1 MQTRNSLATMLLAAS
16 SMLAYP
22 AFAQTATPV
31 AADPAGQTAPTAETQ
46 AGGLEDIVV
55 TAQKRSENLQTVP
68 LSLTAFSGDTLEK
81 SAVTNIAELAAR
93 TPNVSYETFSPGQPR
108 YYIRGIGSG
117 GSGSA
122 RDGAVGIFV
131 DDVYMGRPAMTG
143 TDFVDLARVEIL
155 RGPQG
160 TLFGRNVV
168 GGAISYFTSKPDD
181 EFRAQ
186 AALTL
191 GNYRKIDGNFLV
203 SGPIAEGLSAKVAVS
218 SRNHNGY
225 AFNETTG
232 KDIEDEQSISARGA
246 LRFQPNSDVDIHLNA
261 DISRLRAT
269 GNWWHLLREGPNSIG
284 KSNPDP
290 RRGRNH
296 ADDGFS
302 DVDNGGLSLNA
313 RFQTG
318 IGEIASITA
327 YREANSSVRSNTT
340 GLLVAA
346 LTDPNRA
353 QGHHTLFI
361 QQNDLDSSQFSQEL
375 RLASE
380 IGSNID
386 TVFGLFYF
394 HENVKSTD
402 IVDYRFLRFSSE
414 GRRRFDGR
422 NKTDSYAV
430 FGNIAWD
437 VTDQLKLRAGLRWSR
452 DEKDH
457 VAVAGGNNFVPY
469 RDGGVIVPGFTAP
482 GKGAWSAFTPSFSV
496 NYQASPAKFLY
507 ASVSR
512 GFKSGGFSDSEIEKL
527 SAMTPFD
534 PEFAWNYE
542 IGVKTEWFDRRLR
555 LNASLFY
562 TDYKDLQVSVIRVV
576 DPNFPPFG
584 STGNAGSVAIKGVE
598 LEINAIPLDGWNI
611 YGNYA
616 YTDSNIKELIS
627 GTTNLAGNRLAR
639 APRNKFFVGTSYET
653 ELGNGYKA
661 AARVEYTYSSL
672 YFSTI
677 NNSPVEA
684 VNGLRSLDLGLTVTT
699 PDDKWSVDFWGKNMT
714 DRLNINSISE
724 VPPADGY
731 ASFMPPRT
739 FGATLRFRY

>member
-1 MQTRNSLATMLLAAS
+1 MGTRSNLTFALLAAS
-16 SMLAYP
+16 SALAFP
-22 AFAQTATPV
+22 AFAQTPTA
-31 AADPAGQTAPTAETQ
+31 PAGSAAENGSS
-46 AGGLEDIVV
+46 AASEPGGLEEIVV

-81 SAVTNIAELAAR
+81 SAVTSIAELAAR
-93 TPNVSYETFSPGQPR
+93 TPNVSYDTFSPGQPR
-108 YYIRGIGSG
+108 YFIRGIGG
-117 GSGSA
+117 TASGSA
-122 RDGAVGIFV
+122 RDGAIGIFV

-143 TDFVDLARVEIL
+143 TDFVDLARVEVL

-168 GGAISYFTSKPDD
+168 GGAISYFTLKPDD

-191 GNYRKIDGNFLV
+191 GNYRRIDGNFLV
-203 SGPIAEGLSAKVAVS
+203 SGPISDTLSAKVAVS

-232 KDIEDEQSISARGA
+232 KDIEDEQSIVARGA
-246 LRFQPNSDVDIHLNA
+246 LRFQPNSDVDIQLNA

-284 KSNPDP
+284 KSNADP

-296 ADDGFS
+296 TDDGFS
-302 DVDNGGLSLNA
+302 DVDNGGVSLNA

-327 YREANSSVRSNTT
+327 YRESTSSTRANTT
-340 GLLVAA
+340 GLFVAP
-346 LTDPNRA
+346 LTDPNRG
-353 QGHHTLFI
+353 QFHHTLFI
-361 QQNDLDSSQFSQEL
+361 QQSDVDSSQFSQEL

-380 IGSNID
+380 IGSDIS
-386 TVFGLFYF
+386 TVIGLFYF

-402 IVDYRFLRFSSE
+402 ITDYRFVSRNSE

-422 NKTDSYAV
+422 NKTDSYAA
-430 FGNIAWD
+430 FANIAWD
-437 VTDQLKLRAGLRWSR
+437 VTDELKLRAGLRWSL
-452 DEKDH
+452 DKKDH

-482 GKGAWSAFTPSFSV
+482 GKDSWDAFTPSLSI
-496 NYQASPAKFLY
+496 NYQATPTKFFY
-507 ASVSR
+507 ASLSR
-512 GFKSGGFSDSEIEKL
+512 GFKSGGFSDTEIEKL
-527 SAMTPFD
+527 SAMTAFD

-542 IGVKTEWFDRRLR
+542 VGMKTEWFDRRLR
-555 LNASLFY
+555 FNASLFY
-562 TDYKDLQVSVIRVV
+562 TDYTDLQVTVIRIV
-576 DPNFPPFG
+576 DPAFPPFG
-584 STGNAGSVAIKGVE
+584 TTGNAGKVVIKGAE
-598 LEINAIPLDGWNI
+598 LEVNAIPVDGWNI

-616 YTDSNIKELIS
+616 YTDSNIKELVV
-627 GTTNLAGNRLAR
+627 GTADLAGNRLGR
-639 APRNKFFVGTSYET
+639 SPKHKFFVGTSYET
-653 ELGNGYKA
+653 EIGGGYKA
-661 AARVEYTYSSL
+661 AARVEYTYSSSF
-672 YFSTI
+672 FSSI
-677 NNSPVEA
+677 NNTPVELID
-684 VNGLRSLDLGLTVTT
+684 GQRSLDLGLTLTT

-714 DRLNINSISE
+714 DRLNINTITE
-724 VPPADGY
+724 VPLRDGY
-731 ASFMPPRT
+731 ASFLPPRT